1 MNRRRILLIVVRLL
15 AFAAIAEGVT
25 IWEFWRSSWTPIER
39 HYLPAYIWCSL
50 PIASPSTV
58 EVPWI
63 WKIGRHQKRQ
73 LATEDDA
80 VDSADGT
87 GMALSQSAL
96 DAGWKTLIEAPPQQV
111 STEQLKPELAR
122 LAFEDQSFWD
132 LLLLPE
138 WSAIV
143 VLCVA
148 LGTWFLLIRFLHALI
163 GEYAW
168 RRRLSS
174 RQELLPR
181 LSKDC
186 AVLARRVRS
195 GLEPLYQSAERRME
209 MQRAAASTNIDQSR
223 PPTRPASF
231 PFPVFGVCNGTGER
245 YLWSERDEID

>member
-1 MNRRRILLIVVRLL
+1 MNRRRILLILVRLF
-15 AFAAIAEGVT
+15 AFVAVAEAMT
-25 IWEFWRSSWTPIER
+25 IWIFWRLSWTPIER

-50 PIASPSTV
+50 PVISPSTV
-58 EVPWI
+58 EVQWI

-73 LATEDDA
+73 LATDDDA
-80 VDSADGT
+80 ADSADGT
-87 GMALSQSAL
+87 GIALSQSAL

-111 STEQLKPELAR
+111 PTELLKPDLAR

-132 LLLLPE
+132 LVILPE
-138 WSAIV
+138 SSAIV

-148 LGTWFLLIRFLHALI
+148 LGTWFLLIRFLRGLI
-163 GEYAW
+163 GEYTW

-174 RQELLPR
+174 RQELHPR

-186 AVLARRVRS
+186 AVLARTVRS
-195 GLEPLYQSAERRME
+195 GLEALYQSAARRIQ
-209 MQRAAASTNIDQSR
+209 MQRAAASTNVDQSP

-231 PFPVFGVCNGTGER
+231 PFPLFGVCNGTGEG

>member
-1 MNRRRILLIVVRLL
+1 MNWRPILTVLARLL
-15 AFAAIAEGVT
+15 AFVVVAEAMT

-58 EVPWI
+58 EVQWI
-63 WKIGRHQKRQ
+63 WKIGRHQKQQ
-73 LATEDDA
+73 LARDDDA

-96 DAGWKTLIEAPPQQV
+96 DVGWKTLIEAPPQQFP
-111 STEQLKPELAR
+111 TELLKPDLAR

-132 LLLLPE
+132 LFLLPE
-138 WSAIV
+138 SSAVV

-148 LGTWFLLIRFLHALI
+148 LGTWFLLIRFLRGLI

-174 RQELLPR
+174 RQELLPM

-195 GLEPLYQSAERRME
+195 GLEALYQSAMRRIE

-223 PPTRPASF
+223 PPTRRASF
-231 PFPVFGVCNGTGER
+231 PFPLFGVCNGTGEGH
-245 YLWSERDEID
+245 LWRERDQID